1 MTTVTIVN
9 PSRCCHCNVAD
20 VHVYPLQAD
29 GVQCAHPECI
39 TAFHALQDDRRAL
52 EATAIALAC
61 VGKHGAEPPQK
72 TAAQSEEENNEIE
85 DLPDFIDS
93 DTEDDDGTE
102 QVPYSAD
109 DIGKPPTKTPAGRKP
124 KGALTKSPKGLFFD
138 PARWQ
143 DPAILAQCDRRVK
156 VKQVQLGV
164 LSFFKLED
172 SLYIA
177 DVPYVRVS
185 GHAHNAADY
194 PFAYPLAQMWAGNTD
209 DGEVPA
215 LVSDDD
221 DDTTT
226 SSSSP
231 SATNTA
237 AKPQTMKQLEAVD
250 VLLLLPP
257 PAACASSSFAAP
269 PAYSASVK
277 PAASKQTDE

>member
-1 MTTVTIVN
+1 MTTATSIVN

-72 TAAQSEEENNEIE
+72 TAAQPEEENKEIE

-185 GHAHNAADY
+185 GHAHNTCRRTSTEMANGVAVVFDVRVSGHAHNAADH
-194 PFAYPLAQMWAGNTD
+194 PFAQMRAGNTD

-226 SSSSP
+226 IEW
-231 SATNTA
+231 
-237 AKPQTMKQLEAVD
+237 K
-250 VLLLLPP
+250 
-257 PAACASSSFAAP
+257 
-269 PAYSASVK
+269 
-277 PAASKQTDE
+277 

>member
-1 MTTVTIVN
+1 MTTVTIVA
-9 PSRCCHCNVAD
+9 PSKCCHCNVAD

-72 TAAQSEEENNEIE
+72 TAENKEIE
-85 DLPDFIDS
+85 DLPDLFDS

-102 QVPYSAD
+102 QVPYSAVD
-109 DIGKPPTKTPAGRKP
+109 DIGEATNPN
-124 KGALTKSPKGLFFD
+124 
-138 PARWQ
+138 
-143 DPAILAQCDRRVK
+143 
-156 VKQVQLGV
+156 
-164 LSFFKLED
+164 
-172 SLYIA
+172 A

-194 PFAYPLAQMWAGNTD
+194 PFAYPFAQMWAGDNATTPWMIDASDPRFQMDLRRFVLIDGNSRITALVKLTSEHNGTDIWYSNTD

-221 DDTTT
+221 DDTIGTQ
-226 SSSSP
+226 SSHDDSGMSI
-231 SATNTA
+231 
-237 AKPQTMKQLEAVD
+237 QQIEMM
-250 VLLLLPP
+250 
-257 PAACASSSFAAP
+257 FH
-269 PAYSASVK
+269 
-277 PAASKQTDE
+277 

>member
-1 MTTVTIVN
+1 MTTVTIVA
-9 PSRCCHCNVAD
+9 PSKCCHCD

-72 TAAQSEEENNEIE
+72 TAAQSEEENKEIE

-143 DPAILAQCDRRVK
+143 DPAILAQCDGRVK
-156 VKQVQLGV
+156 VKQIQLCV

-185 GHAHNAADY
+185 GHTHNAADH
-194 PFAYPLAQMWAGNTD
+194 PSAQMRAGNTD
-209 DGEVPA
+209 DDEVPA

-221 DDTTT
+221 GSYPGLIAPRFTILDGNNRVITDALYAVFGHTHN
-226 SSSSP
+226 
-231 SATNTA
+231 ATDMYA
-237 AKPQTMKQLEAVD
+237 EACYWGN
-250 VLLLLPP
+250 LRTLML
-257 PAACASSSFAAP
+257 
-269 PAYSASVK
+269 Y
-277 PAASKQTDE
+277 